1 MDKPET
7 DYFKIGELAALVG
20 MSTRTIRYYE
30 EIGLLNSVK
39 RIEGGKRVYT
49 DLDTQRL
56 KFIKRL
62 KHLGLSLSEM
72 HELQTIYQLHGTNRN
87 VLQRLSELLDTH
99 AVKIDERISN
109 LTRLKEEILSYQNK
123 IYNKLRREKPP
134 SEHRRKHARSGHYE
148 RGANSRR

>member
-1 MDKPET
+1 MDQPQT
-7 DYFKIGELAALVG
+7 DYFKIGEFAALVG
-20 MSTRTIRYYE
+20 MSPRTIRYYE

-87 VLQRLSELLDTH
+87 VLQRLSELLDNH

-123 IYNKLRREKPP
+123 ICSKLRREKP
-134 SEHRRKHARSGHYE
+134 SSGNRRNHARSSHHE
-148 RGANSRR
+148 CGANGRR

>member
-1 MDKPET
+1 MDRREA

-87 VLQRLSELLDTH
+87 VLQRLSELLDNHTG
-99 AVKIDERISN
+99 KIDERISN
-109 LTRLKEEILSYQNK
+109 LTRLKEEILNYQNK
-123 IYNKLRREKPP
+123 IGNKLRLENGS
-134 SEHRRKHARSGHYE
+134 SENRRNHAGSGHHE

>member
-1 MDKPET
+1 MDQPQT

-20 MSTRTIRYYE
+20 MSPRTIRYYE

-87 VLQRLSELLDTH
+87 VLQRLSELLDNH

-109 LTRLKEEILSYQNK
+109 LTRLKEEIFSYQNK
-123 IYNKLRREKPP
+123 VCNKLRREKPS
-134 SEHRRKHARSGHYE
+134 SENRRNHARSGHYGC
-148 RGANSRR
+148 GANGRR